1 MLDNHGRLRDLSEHV
16 LDLAGVTL
24 LPASIEQLRSLDPT
38 RLPEVAGTPRLGTC
52 AGGVGKIIGVG
63 LNYRDHAAE
72 SNMAIPKEPP
82 LFLKPPSAYCPNNR
96 TTLFDALRGCGIA
109 HGA

>member
-1 MLDNHGRLRDLSEHV
+1 MKLLRYGAPGQERPGMLDNHGRLRDLSEHV

-63 LNYRDHAAE
+63 ATI
-72 SNMAIPKEPP
+72 MA
-82 LFLKPPSAYCPNNR
+82 SAIIK
-96 TTLFDALRGCGIA
+96 G
-109 HGA
+109 